1 MAHYESTQ
9 TKCCSFQLLEE
20 SQVPKGLQHV
30 GSPWSN
36 SGRTLQLLSL
46 WVYKKHGC
54 GRPIQQAMS
63 NIGGNNPGTTHRAT
77 KNQKGDPEK
86 GKEVCRALQMDREL
100 WVTSDYVADLHPS
113 LANLF

>member
-1 MAHYESTQ
+1 MRAHKQSVVHSSSWRKARFPRDCKMLDLPGAT
-9 TKCCSFQLLEE
+9 LA
-20 SQVPKGLQHV
+20 GLY
-30 GSPWSN
+30 SC
-36 SGRTLQLLSL
+36 LLSL

-86 GKEVCRALQMDREL
+86 GKEVCRALQMDRE
-100 WVTSDYVADLHPS
+100 
-113 LANLF
+113 